1 MTGGGLIQLLTV
13 GVEDAPLILN
23 PEITFFKTVYRKHTN
38 FSIEQIV
45 KNIGTKKFDCFH
57 QFKIEK
63 VTDLLAGLHFIIDIP
78 YFDVLKTVT
87 TEIINNP
94 DIININELSIMYSNI
109 KTYLFFEST
118 SNNYYLI
125 PENFFNLSEIDNF
138 TNNIDGIELEKNL
151 LKDLNIINSEDY
163 KFKVEILELK
173 NSTLNQILPVI
184 RLNFD
189 NWTEFW
195 LKIINKR
202 ENFNYFTLLTSQL
215 SLIDDFNKRLNLII
229 YDKFNNYNI
238 FYDNKEY
245 LNFSDEIKNYYLLEN
260 NILELENPIFDSDYA
275 VNYAIKNNLDI
286 EKCKFDT
293 LKFNSLFFL
302 FLLQTLYPDFTTNI
316 KSFTFWKKY
325 NLFENNKINY
335 ELPVTTNNY
344 FLEWSNRFDFYK
356 ETSYGIEY
364 EKLNIEIYNKF
375 FKKYNECE
383 TNINLLFN
391 TIDIKEKKKLWCIL
405 YTIYLRFNNKDT
417 STPLNKICFDDYF
430 IINEYNMRPF
440 YIPPIIDP
448 DSILI
453 ETEINKNEKYYS
465 SLQNINLVKDNL
477 SNFDKYGYIQP
488 VDLALIYVYLCYN
501 YIDSILSDDIFN
513 MFYFLIL
520 WRNKIN
526 IAYFFRTADI
536 LDNYNSD
543 NIKNNSL
550 KNVFNSLHDYN
561 ETNKLLTFYH
571 NINLTREIN
580 LDIIRDELIKT
591 IYSESFFGT
600 VDIETNNLDVNDITI
615 SPYQNDSS
623 GYTIKNQTIEISEDV
638 TVNFTI
644 ENTKIIIKNWNR
656 NIFNQLFIKYNGY
669 YVEMTYF
676 EITDNTVYI
685 TNQNLN
691 LDNLSTID
699 IRTINKFKVPIV
711 NIKDINNNSLCNTS
725 VTSNRIVLYNS
736 IINNINNKQILYDIS
751 YNKNYFYQLD
761 IKYID
766 DSIERINVDFSNN
779 YFMPELDLK
788 FNKIKNI
795 NLDYID
801 LNLQF
806 ITDVNN
812 NNISSNDLKIV
823 IPMSQTIPYIN
834 GITENVWLIG
844 TQFNN
849 KKIPTK
855 VFISV
860 KYYGSNYYANNTAE
874 HFFNIYGNINTIYYK
889 YSLFRF
895 KNENTLYKP
904 IPNLFSILHHSKN
917 PSLKNYSI
925 NQSFYQLPMIF
936 KIITT
941 NNLPLYIFYNIN
953 MSENVSIKLNNNN
966 VNKLCPINSSQFYN
980 YNFLIQIEMMPG
992 YFYNYTDIGA
1002 IPIIFEYTSLNIKNY
1017 YLSKQD
1023 LVKKLIEKFDKVF
1036 INNLEYGNI
1045 IDLLEKSNKLYKNF
1059 INDSIQ
1065 TLKKLGKS
1073 IEHVIDTSKIINEIN
1088 ILNYSNRD
1096 FDVYSV
1102 LAPRYYKTSS
1112 MSLGMNTI
1120 KISNEWFFLK
1130 QIKDIYKPSNKIS
1143 INLSNYLKNVSTT
1156 ILKHIEHIKDN
1167 NEIIEI
1173 FNRNQFQEKYDN
1185 TFILQNNI
1193 LSNIIKIDKYII
1205 ETLYDMSNNY
1215 SSENTE
1221 IYFNNMLINI
1231 SSNNVVTGNN
1241 LFEIYSENS
1250 LLTEKFFEN
1259 KDDYSKEKFNYLG
1272 PVEFKNGNF
1281 NFNNNNI
1288 TNIQYI
1294 LTDDL
1299 EIIDL
1304 SSVNISNLKTYY
1316 NSYKINTYESYINIY
1331 PTTTKYIYELE
1342 IPSYSVATLSNKG
1355 ILISGNYYDFFK
1367 NNNYILI
1374 GDQELILTTT
1384 AIIGDSSGS
1393 ISTFYPIETINIK
1406 NIKILNNFK
1415 SNIKILGNHIDKL
1428 VKLNNKIES
1437 ITITPDNTFI
1447 DLTWVAPYTGE
1458 IEIISYLIQKST
1470 DLSNWDNISSPPS
1483 ITSHRLNNLLNNT
1496 IYYFKIS
1503 VITNDSISHP
1513 ESNIFIGIPKAK
1525 LEVPSKI
1532 ESITIIQ
1539 GNTFIDLSWN
1549 APFNGGTNISSYLIQ
1564 RSTDLSNWVNLSSIT
1579 TSFRLNNLSNDTKYY
1594 FKIRAINMIG
1604 FGAESNIFIGIPN
1617 LVQSS
1622 ILASRLKSITIT
1634 EGNNFIDLSWNSPEN
1649 EYFNTHVIQNSTDL
1663 TNWND
1668 IATTPYLTTSFRV
1681 SNLSYNTIYYFRI
1694 IANMRVGV
1702 PWGYYDVTSNNF
1714 VVILRTKV
1722 PSKIESVTII
1732 PGNTFIDLSWNAPLF
1747 NGGTNISSYMIQS
1760 STDLSNWF
1768 TLSSTT
1774 TSFRL
1779 SNLLNNTKYYFKLRA
1794 INNVGISIESNIFI
1808 GIPKLVQ
1815 SPISAKNIDSITITP
1830 GNTFIDL
1837 SWNIPSTGRT
1847 DISSYIIRR
1856 STDLSNWVN
1865 LPSITTR
1872 TFRVNNLLNDTIY
1885 YFIIQG
1891 INNGIIQESNI
1902 FIGIPITEVPLNVET
1917 IVITPGNTFIDL
1929 TWDAPYNGGT
1939 DISSYL
1945 IQKSTDLSNWI
1956 NLSSTTTSFRLSNL
1970 LNDTIYYFKISAIN
1984 KNGIGPESNIFIGIP
1999 KLVSSLLVSSLSNNQ
2014 YKLIDCIKNGFETYY
2029 SIEVLGN
2036 IQLYDFS
2043 KNQLLPPFTII
2054 NNKIS
2059 YNYDNKNFIIDN
2071 FNNDYWY
2078 KLDDNIIQGNKLKNL
2093 NISGNYNLYLYP
2105 NKFLKLIDLSLNDI
2119 SLNVNISNRILTGL
2133 NSNLPKY
2140 SYYYINNYVYFIKD
2154 ISSSYIL
2161 DDYLVE
2167 DIQNT
2172 KVYLLDDSHFK
2183 MCPSQYI
2190 SIINTSS
2197 TEEILL
2203 YVGVTSDRII
2213 IKTVTPGNGQVTL
2226 TWLPAKSNTS
2236 IINRYRVYSIPGG
2249 FDTLVSPITSTGILT
2264 GTVKGLTNGTSY
2276 TFRILA
2282 EDPNNYY
2289 IDPLR
2294 ADSISVIPR
2303 LPVNDDYLVSLVSLV
2318 PSYSYDFKN
2327 KEESELD
2334 IYINF
2339 SSTIYNFIRPIVFT
2353 SNSSVFRVKLSRN
2366 SLNYG
2371 NFLCYKQSD
2380 LLNNQI
2386 SGTITDINN
2395 TIITGLRSI
2404 DNNLNISG
2412 TSFTLTS
2419 KEGIQKYKL
2428 YDSND
2433 NYTYIW
2439 TLLLDANTYTKYDI
2453 LFSNK
2458 ILDPIIINSN
2468 STTLIVDLSNYTD
2481 TVITNNNNLL
2491 SESNKKLYFNNY
2503 FTNIT
2508 KKQMY
2513 YSSFIIGEYKL
2524 EKLENN
2530 YNSSDIIYC
2539 SLDDLGIIQET
2550 DINGNQLSIDNFN
2563 IYKYIILLDTNSN
2576 YKYYNVLSSD
2586 KLLKK
2591 ILVDD
2596 EIEKKIY
2603 NVYGCKRNLI
2613 FTKNKSYIWK
2623 SLTNYYLNTNKNC
2636 LFIDDIIML
2645 NNNIFRVIGLNS
2657 FKNLYEIELIRKYND
2672 LKLFSDGYYLLY
2684 SRNIVPNIPKFE
2696 PIVDFT
2702 YDNTNNSKYKFT
2714 ISVDEQI
2721 EMEINN
2727 NTYTNP
2733 LLAFCIK
2740 EGNNIKLFYKDN
2752 KLYNPFNYFLN
2763 NGDYIVY
2770 DNILYY
2776 ITFIYNNVIYVNQ
2789 KLNDDF
2795 LNKENN
2801 KYYDFYYPYQPCTM
2815 ENVIFDSSG
2824 ILIKDNNK
2832 NINYLFEDIY
2842 PGNKIFTT
2850 VKKINIYNSIIYT
2863 RVIKVPR
2870 NQFYFENKKN
2880 NYIQARR
2887 DPRSL
2892 NDPNYKQ
2899 FFIIDENLSEYDF
2912 FYNQPIL
2919 INNLIKMIT
2928 YIDGG
2933 IFRITDNFTSR
2944 DLDLENIDINNLQIY
2959 FGKKNI
2965 QNIYSNYLLDKVNY
2979 LKPLMNIGK
2988 FDYYYILDEDTQSE
3002 QIIYKALTNVDN
3014 NTENYMRSLKY
3025 PVLNFRTLIFEDNV
3039 LLRDSSFNF
3048 LNYNSSYYILLEKTE
3063 TNQYVSHLCQ
3073 IKFQNKLKLFTPVEN
3088 YKSKFYLDKIYPIK
3102 LNIDNTFEYL
3112 DLTIY
3117 KQTILNKKPS
3127 NKIHI
3132 FKKFNILVNGI
3143 VETITDGYCVKVE
3156 IGDLSNYIN
3165 KYDIYID
3172 KITECTIDLSGS
3184 VYYLKTSNYPGE
3196 FEYLYVK
3203 QINYIKSLFR
3213 NGEDFSYLYET
3224 FNESRTSKI
3233 IEKYPTNESIKL
3245 PIYLKD
3251 TSDTNFSLQYDI
3263 SGPNYNLTSYTYTQ
3277 PVVINGLIQT
3287 VYPPVYNLKNAL
3299 ISNITNNNYD
3309 NYDNYSIDNLN
3320 NIITIQE
3327 KISIDKLNGVFYFN
3341 TNANRGYVITSTHPI
3356 TNDKTYIYFNNIRTS
3371 IFNESTLQCDIESI
3385 FEILFFETDFH
3396 HSILFNKLK
3405 SWNSWSII
3413 SNYNP
3418 DISNNRS
3425 INSYLFKGPLIY
3437 DASGVL
3443 GTHTQYIP
3451 IYFTNNEFSDL
3462 SKALSSSSSSNN
3474 FIEKYQKIK
3483 NYQEKIYKYLNLFF
3497 KYSEF
3502 WKDPKT
3508 YINKFAIDI
3517 SSQIIFDGLHLKL
3530 DNQIIDDI
3538 IINNQFDISYN
3549 NLTPTTIYIT
3559 RDNLKIYNEIY
3570 NFINNIKND
3579 SLYGVNILD
3588 VLKEIVNISNN
3599 LTNIKSIIKNFSF
3612 ETKNFTDLILNVL
3625 KNELYG
3631 KTSNLDIDLTE
3642 LKKSFVVENFQLNDN
3657 DVKNNIIT
3665 YDTSYN
3671 FVNFILEY
3679 PSDTFKIMNMVN
3691 IPYNINYSIDTNS
3704 GLYLYKISLLDEKYE
3719 SYVIYKLDFLS
3730 GINTLIEPITINN
3743 PIVFNNQINFYYKEN
3758 FDINIDYVIS
3768 SFKTYDVSSEEL
3780 GYLYQVNIPSINF
3793 NDFTSIK
3800 YKQTELSS
3808 YDNYLVSPIYLE
3820 SFSSYI
3826 QAETPIG
3833 IYEYKHN
3840 ISNNQ
3845 TIITLIKLNIS
3856 INIGSSQY
3864 SVYYNDNSNYYK
3876 IEDISGNI
3884 ITINSKIDKFTN
3896 PKIVVT
3902 IKLPTTSNTTFK
3914 NTKLYRLT
3922 LDEPLISYVNYI
3934 NFNNVPNNFLINN
3947 EIKVINMKFI
3957 TDSIVDVLV
3966 ESSLSETYKINN
3978 LVHYAKIGEYPP
3990 EPIEKINK
3998 ENLYLYRFN
4007 KIVPFNDISSCFI
4020 LYDQEYIKNY
4030 NSVEYIDNFIRNI
4043 SSANYNLSTDVIQDL
4058 SGIKFITN
4066 KFLKDED
4073 MQYNVFG
4080 GVINTFNI
4088 SNYIYNLSNKTITFT
4103 IPQNLIINTDYY
4115 YILNNTYLDIS
4126 NISINQNN
4134 LIINWINSVAIVG
4147 IIVFKQV
4154 IIEKDI
4160 IKPRNNQIYNIEL
4173 FNDFDLNTNGY
4184 LQVLNKEGNE
4194 VGQFIYKINNTNIH
4208 INNLSN
4214 SYDVL
4219 INDSNMLK
4227 GTILYKNPLY
4237 IITNELIEKIYSLT
4251 IVDTSITLTDIS
4263 AFLIQNTYI
4272 PYEIYKSNGLKK
4284 YSLFIQSNNIENIVN
4299 LTFLITDENKYSI
4312 IGRYGNF
4319 KLEKIYQNQKIK
4331 PTPELVFNL
4340 EKKISYIKTNERE
4353 IVKFNSDIYRNIFE
4367 NIDFCIGDQII
4378 ERLDKTTFE
4387 MQYQFL
4393 KDPQKKN
4400 QIDKVTKIYDYE
4412 GKMRLNIP
4420 LEFWFSNQANMYL
4433 PLISLPYT
4441 DVSLKFKL
4449 NKLNKLLGSNY
4460 TIISEPDINIQ
4471 VNIDG
4476 IILDTFERDMFGNNK
4491 HEYLIERFMQY
4502 PDNLIDKTSSVI
4514 KMIFKNPIKDI
4525 YYKTEVFNS
4534 SDTCY
4539 YKTEIIMDDWQ
4550 KEYKNKRSLYDK
4562 FIKTNIY
4569 TNNNSKEFEI
4579 IKKSINENILQLSER
4594 YILFNKSKILKKYDM
4609 EMTIYLDEKYQKNFE
4624 LRRRRYNLELYYTKI
4639 YNYKEIK
4646 TPIPIIE
4653 SMTIKSNGTDLFKEI
4668 SHTYFNKTIPYQKYL
4683 NSVDIGYHVYSFSLN
4698 PLDNQPSGH
4707 LNFSLL
4713 DDIVLKSENN
4723 SQVLTKPVL
4732 LKTIVREYNLL
4743 RIMSGLSSLAWID

>member
-1 MTGGGLIQLLTV
+1 MIGGGLIQLLTV

-38 FSIEQIV
+38 FSIEQII

-118 SNNYYLI
+118 TNNYYLI

-138 TNNIDGIELEKNL
+138 TNNIELLELENNL
-151 LKDLNIINSEDY
+151 LKNLYNVNSDIIYNISLYES
-163 KFKVEILELK
+163 KVEILELK

-202 ENFNYFTLLTSQL
+202 ENFNYFTQLLSQL
-215 SLIDDFNKRLNLII
+215 SLIDNFNKKLNLII

-238 FYDNKEY
+238 FYDYKEY

-275 VNYAIKNNLDI
+275 INYAIKNNLDI
-286 EKCKFDT
+286 EKCKNET

-325 NLFENNKINY
+325 NLFENNEINY

-383 TNINLLFN
+383 SNINLLFN
-391 TIDIKEKKKLWCIL
+391 TIDIKEKEKLWCIL

-430 IINEYNMRPF
+430 SITPF
-440 YIPPIIDP
+440 SFIFYDGLFADSEPAP
-448 DSILI
+448 DLLLI
-453 ETEINKNEKYYS
+453 ESEINKNQEYYS
-465 SLQNINLVKDNL
+465 SLKNINLIKDNL

-488 VDLALIYVYLCYN
+488 VDLALLYVYLCYN
-501 YIDSILSDDIFN
+501 YIDSILSDEIFN
-513 MFYFLIL
+513 NHYFLVL

-571 NINLTREIN
+571 NIDLTREIN

-591 IYSESFFGT
+591 IYSECFFGT
-600 VDIETNNLDVNDITI
+600 VDIETNNLDVNNITI

-638 TVNFTI
+638 TVNFII

-691 LDNLSTID
+691 LDKFSTID
-699 IRTINKFKVPIV
+699 IRTINKYKVPIV
-711 NIKDINNNSLCNTS
+711 NIKDISNNSLCDIS
-725 VTSNRIVLYNS
+725 GISNRIVLYNNT
-736 IINNINNKQILYDIS
+736 INNINNKQVLCDIN

-766 DSIERINVDFSNN
+766 DSIERINVDFTNN
-779 YFMPELDLK
+779 YFESESELDLK

-795 NLDYID
+795 NLDCID

-806 ITDVNN
+806 IADVNN
-812 NNISSNDLKIV
+812 SDISSNNLKIV
-823 IPMSQTIPYIN
+823 ISMSQIIPGSIN
-834 GITENVWLIG
+834 GIYQNYWLIA
-844 TQFNN
+844 THVNN
-849 KKIPTK
+849 KKIPK
-855 VFISV
+855 KFFIYV
-860 KYYGSNYYANNTAE
+860 KYYTSNNLNNTAE
-874 HFFNIYGNINTIYYK
+874 HFFQIYGNINPAVYK

-895 KNENTLYKP
+895 RYENTLYKP
-904 IPNLFSILHHSKN
+904 IPNLFSILHHDSN
-917 PSLKNYSI
+917 PSLINYSI

-936 KIITT
+936 KMITS

-953 MSENVSIKLNNNN
+953 MSENASIKLNNNN

-980 YNFLIQIEMMPG
+980 FTIQQEAPPPG
-992 YFYNYTDIGA
+992 SGFFYNQDNNVS
-1002 IPIIFEYTSLNIKNY
+1002 IIFEYNNLNIQNYLY
-1017 YLSKQD
+1017 YLSKPD

-1036 INNLEYGNI
+1036 KYNSLYGNI

-1102 LAPRYYKTSS
+1102 LAPRYYKISS

-1120 KISNEWFFLK
+1120 NISNEWFILK

-1156 ILKHIEHIKDN
+1156 ILRHIEHIKDN

-1173 FNRNQFQEKYDN
+1173 FNRNQFQEKYDY
-1185 TFILQNNI
+1185 FYILENSIQNNY
-1193 LSNIIKIDKYII
+1193 LKIDNYTI
-1205 ETLYDMSNNY
+1205 ETLYDMNNNY

-1221 IYFNNMLINI
+1221 IYFNNMLIDI

-1241 LFEIYSENS
+1241 LFEINNENS

-1281 NFNNNNI
+1281 NFKNNI

-1299 EIIDL
+1299 EIINL

-1316 NSYKINTYESYINIY
+1316 NSYKINTYGSYINIY

-1374 GDQELILTTT
+1374 GEKELILTTT
-1384 AIIGDSSGS
+1384 AIVGDSSGS
-1393 ISTFYPIETINIK
+1393 ISTFNPTTTINIK

-1539 GNTFIDLSWN
+1539 SNTFIDLSWN

-1564 RSTDLSNWVNLSSIT
+1564 SSTDLSNWVNLSSTT
-1579 TSFRLNNLSNDTKYY
+1579 TSFRLNNLSNDIKYY
-1594 FKIRAINMIG
+1594 FKLKAINTIG
-1604 FGAESNIFIGIPN
+1604 VGAESNIFIGIPK

-1622 ILASRLKSITIT
+1622 ISASRLKSITIT

-1649 EYFNTHVIQNSTDL
+1649 EYFNTYVIQNSTDL
-1663 TNWND
+1663 SNWND
-1668 IATTPYLTTSFRV
+1668 VATTPYPTTSFRV

-1702 PWGYYDVTSNNF
+1702 PWEYYDVTSNNF

-1747 NGGTNISSYMIQS
+1747 NGGTNISSYMIQT
-1760 STDLSNWF
+1760 STDLSNWVN
-1768 TLSSTT
+1768 LSSTT

-1794 INNVGISIESNIFI
+1794 INNVGIGVESNIFI
-1808 GIPKLVQ
+1808 EIPKLVQ
-1815 SPISAKNIDSITITP
+1815 SQISAKNIESITIKP

-1847 DISSYIIRR
+1847 DISSYIIQR

-1970 LNDTIYYFKISAIN
+1970 LNDTIYYFKIRAIN

-2029 SIEVLGN
+2029 SLESLAN

-2054 NNKIS
+2054 DNTIS

-2105 NKFLKLIDLSLNDI
+2105 NKFLKLVEIYSVTLDESNFLLYNYVDGTISNGRLDLS
-2119 SLNVNISNRILTGL
+2119 
-2133 NSNLPKY
+2133 NSHIIPNY
-2140 SYYYINNYVYFIKD
+2140 SYISISDSSDNYVYFIKD
-2154 ISSSYIL
+2154 VSSNYPL
-2161 DDYLVE
+2161 GDYLVVN
-2167 DIQNT
+2167 IT
-2172 KVYLLDDSHFK
+2172 TPTRVYLLDDSHFK
-2183 MCPSQYI
+2183 ICPSQYI

-2197 TEEILL
+2197 TEEILS
-2203 YVGVTSDRII
+2203 YVGVTSNTIK
-2213 IKTVTPGNGQVTL
+2213 IKTVTPGNRQVTL
-2226 TWLPAKSNTS
+2226 TWFPAKSDTS
-2236 IINRYRVYSIPGG
+2236 TINRYRVYITQPVSTSDT
-2249 FDTLVSPITSTGILT
+2249 DTLVSPITLTGILT
-2264 GTVKGLTNGTSY
+2264 GTFKGLTNGTSY

-2282 EDPNNYY
+2282 EDSNNNY
-2289 IDPLR
+2289 IEPLM
-2294 ADSISVIPR
+2294 ATISVIPR

-2380 LLNNQI
+2380 LVNNQI

-2468 STTLIVDLSNYTD
+2468 STLIVDLSNYT
-2481 TVITNNNNLL
+2481 VSTNNNKLL
-2491 SESNKKLYFNNY
+2491 DVSNNNLYFKNY

-2513 YSSFIIGEYKL
+2513 YSSFIIGEYTL

-2539 SLDDLGIIQET
+2539 NLDNLGIIQET

-2613 FTKNKSYIWK
+2613 FTKNKSSIWK

-2645 NNNIFRVIGLNS
+2645 NNNIFKVIGLNS

-2672 LKLFSDGYYLLY
+2672 LKLISDGYYLLY
-2684 SRNIVPNIPKFE
+2684 SKNILPNIPKFE
-2696 PIVDFT
+2696 PIVDF
-2702 YDNTNNSKYKFT
+2702 
-2714 ISVDEQI
+2714 
-2721 EMEINN
+2721 
-2727 NTYTNP
+2727 
-2733 LLAFCIK
+2733 
-2740 EGNNIKLFYKDN
+2740 
-2752 KLYNPFNYFLN
+2752 
-2763 NGDYIVY
+2763 
-2770 DNILYY
+2770 
-2776 ITFIYNNVIYVNQ
+2776 
-2789 KLNDDF
+2789 
-2795 LNKENN
+2795 
-2801 KYYDFYYPYQPCTM
+2801 
-2815 ENVIFDSSG
+2815 
-2824 ILIKDNNK
+2824 
-2832 NINYLFEDIY
+2832 
-2842 PGNKIFTT
+2842 
-2850 VKKINIYNSIIYT
+2850 
-2863 RVIKVPR
+2863 
-2870 NQFYFENKKN
+2870 
-2880 NYIQARR
+2880 
-2887 DPRSL
+2887 
-2892 NDPNYKQ
+2892 
-2899 FFIIDENLSEYDF
+2899 
-2912 FYNQPIL
+2912 
-2919 INNLIKMIT
+2919 
-2928 YIDGG
+2928 
-2933 IFRITDNFTSR
+2933 
-2944 DLDLENIDINNLQIY
+2944 
-2959 FGKKNI
+2959 
-2965 QNIYSNYLLDKVNY
+2965 
-2979 LKPLMNIGK
+2979 
-2988 FDYYYILDEDTQSE
+2988 
-3002 QIIYKALTNVDN
+3002 
-3014 NTENYMRSLKY
+3014 
-3025 PVLNFRTLIFEDNV
+3025 
-3039 LLRDSSFNF
+3039 
-3048 LNYNSSYYILLEKTE
+3048 
-3063 TNQYVSHLCQ
+3063 
-3073 IKFQNKLKLFTPVEN
+3073 
-3088 YKSKFYLDKIYPIK
+3088 
-3102 LNIDNTFEYL
+3102 
-3112 DLTIY
+3112 
-3117 KQTILNKKPS
+3117 
-3127 NKIHI
+3127 
-3132 FKKFNILVNGI
+3132 
-3143 VETITDGYCVKVE
+3143 
-3156 IGDLSNYIN
+3156 
-3165 KYDIYID
+3165 
-3172 KITECTIDLSGS
+3172 
-3184 VYYLKTSNYPGE
+3184 
-3196 FEYLYVK
+3196 
-3203 QINYIKSLFR
+3203 
-3213 NGEDFSYLYET
+3213 
-3224 FNESRTSKI
+3224 
-3233 IEKYPTNESIKL
+3233 
-3245 PIYLKD
+3245 
-3251 TSDTNFSLQYDI
+3251 
-3263 SGPNYNLTSYTYTQ
+3263 
-3277 PVVINGLIQT
+3277 
-3287 VYPPVYNLKNAL
+3287 
-3299 ISNITNNNYD
+3299 
-3309 NYDNYSIDNLN
+3309 DNLG
-3320 NIITIQE
+3320 TG
-3327 KISIDKLNGVFYFN
+3327 DVGV
-3341 TNANRGYVITSTHPI
+3341 
-3356 TNDKTYIYFNNIRTS
+3356 
-3371 IFNESTLQCDIESI
+3371 
-3385 FEILFFETDFH
+3385 
-3396 HSILFNKLK
+3396 
-3405 SWNSWSII
+3405 
-3413 SNYNP
+3413 
-3418 DISNNRS
+3418 
-3425 INSYLFKGPLIY
+3425 
-3437 DASGVL
+3437 
-3443 GTHTQYIP
+3443 
-3451 IYFTNNEFSDL
+3451 
-3462 SKALSSSSSSNN
+3462 
-3474 FIEKYQKIK
+3474 
-3483 NYQEKIYKYLNLFF
+3483 
-3497 KYSEF
+3497 
-3502 WKDPKT
+3502 
-3508 YINKFAIDI
+3508 
-3517 SSQIIFDGLHLKL
+3517 
-3530 DNQIIDDI
+3530 
-3538 IINNQFDISYN
+3538 
-3549 NLTPTTIYIT
+3549 
-3559 RDNLKIYNEIY
+3559 
-3570 NFINNIKND
+3570 
-3579 SLYGVNILD
+3579 
-3588 VLKEIVNISNN
+3588 
-3599 LTNIKSIIKNFSF
+3599 
-3612 ETKNFTDLILNVL
+3612 
-3625 KNELYG
+3625 
-3631 KTSNLDIDLTE
+3631 
-3642 LKKSFVVENFQLNDN
+3642 
-3657 DVKNNIIT
+3657 
-3665 YDTSYN
+3665 
-3671 FVNFILEY
+3671 
-3679 PSDTFKIMNMVN
+3679 
-3691 IPYNINYSIDTNS
+3691 
-3704 GLYLYKISLLDEKYE
+3704 
-3719 SYVIYKLDFLS
+3719 
-3730 GINTLIEPITINN
+3730 
-3743 PIVFNNQINFYYKEN
+3743 
-3758 FDINIDYVIS
+3758 
-3768 SFKTYDVSSEEL
+3768 
-3780 GYLYQVNIPSINF
+3780 
-3793 NDFTSIK
+3793 
-3800 YKQTELSS
+3800 
-3808 YDNYLVSPIYLE
+3808 
-3820 SFSSYI
+3820 
-3826 QAETPIG
+3826 
-3833 IYEYKHN
+3833 
-3840 ISNNQ
+3840 
-3845 TIITLIKLNIS
+3845 
-3856 INIGSSQY
+3856 
-3864 SVYYNDNSNYYK
+3864 
-3876 IEDISGNI
+3876 
-3884 ITINSKIDKFTN
+3884 
-3896 PKIVVT
+3896 
-3902 IKLPTTSNTTFK
+3902 
-3914 NTKLYRLT
+3914 
-3922 LDEPLISYVNYI
+3922 
-3934 NFNNVPNNFLINN
+3934 
-3947 EIKVINMKFI
+3947 KFI
-3957 TDSIVDVLV
+3957 V
-3966 ESSLSETYKINN
+3966 
-3978 LVHYAKIGEYPP
+3978 
-3990 EPIEKINK
+3990 
-3998 ENLYLYRFN
+3998 
-4007 KIVPFNDISSCFI
+4007 
-4020 LYDQEYIKNY
+4020 Q
-4030 NSVEYIDNFIRNI
+4030 
-4043 SSANYNLSTDVIQDL
+4043 
-4058 SGIKFITN
+4058 
-4066 KFLKDED
+4066 
-4073 MQYNVFG
+4073 
-4080 GVINTFNI
+4080 
-4088 SNYIYNLSNKTITFT
+4088 
-4103 IPQNLIINTDYY
+4103 
-4115 YILNNTYLDIS
+4115 
-4126 NISINQNN
+4126 
-4134 LIINWINSVAIVG
+4134 
-4147 IIVFKQV
+4147 
-4154 IIEKDI
+4154 
-4160 IKPRNNQIYNIEL
+4160 
-4173 FNDFDLNTNGY
+4173 
-4184 LQVLNKEGNE
+4184 
-4194 VGQFIYKINNTNIH
+4194 
-4208 INNLSN
+4208 
-4214 SYDVL
+4214 
-4219 INDSNMLK
+4219 
-4227 GTILYKNPLY
+4227 
-4237 IITNELIEKIYSLT
+4237 
-4251 IVDTSITLTDIS
+4251 
-4263 AFLIQNTYI
+4263 
-4272 PYEIYKSNGLKK
+4272 
-4284 YSLFIQSNNIENIVN
+4284 
-4299 LTFLITDENKYSI
+4299 
-4312 IGRYGNF
+4312 
-4319 KLEKIYQNQKIK
+4319 
-4331 PTPELVFNL
+4331 
-4340 EKKISYIKTNERE
+4340 
-4353 IVKFNSDIYRNIFE
+4353 
-4367 NIDFCIGDQII
+4367 
-4378 ERLDKTTFE
+4378 
-4387 MQYQFL
+4387 
-4393 KDPQKKN
+4393 
-4400 QIDKVTKIYDYE
+4400 
-4412 GKMRLNIP
+4412 
-4420 LEFWFSNQANMYL
+4420 
-4433 PLISLPYT
+4433 
-4441 DVSLKFKL
+4441 
-4449 NKLNKLLGSNY
+4449 
-4460 TIISEPDINIQ
+4460 
-4471 VNIDG
+4471 
-4476 IILDTFERDMFGNNK
+4476 
-4491 HEYLIERFMQY
+4491 
-4502 PDNLIDKTSSVI
+4502 
-4514 KMIFKNPIKDI
+4514 
-4525 YYKTEVFNS
+4525 
-4534 SDTCY
+4534 
-4539 YKTEIIMDDWQ
+4539 
-4550 KEYKNKRSLYDK
+4550 
-4562 FIKTNIY
+4562 
-4569 TNNNSKEFEI
+4569 
-4579 IKKSINENILQLSER
+4579 
-4594 YILFNKSKILKKYDM
+4594 
-4609 EMTIYLDEKYQKNFE
+4609 
-4624 LRRRRYNLELYYTKI
+4624 
-4639 YNYKEIK
+4639 
-4646 TPIPIIE
+4646 
-4653 SMTIKSNGTDLFKEI
+4653 
-4668 SHTYFNKTIPYQKYL
+4668 
-4683 NSVDIGYHVYSFSLN
+4683 
-4698 PLDNQPSGH
+4698 
-4707 LNFSLL
+4707 
-4713 DDIVLKSENN
+4713 
-4723 SQVLTKPVL
+4723 
-4732 LKTIVREYNLL
+4732 
-4743 RIMSGLSSLAWID
+4743 

>member
-138 TNNIDGIELEKNL
+138 TNNIELLELENNL
-151 LKDLNIINSEDY
+151 LKNLYNVNSDIIYNISLYES
-163 KFKVEILELK
+163 KVEILELK

-189 NWTEFW
+189 NWTDFW

-202 ENFNYFTLLTSQL
+202 ENFNYFTQLLSQL
-215 SLIDDFNKRLNLII
+215 SLIDNFNKRLNLII

-238 FYDNKEY
+238 FYDYKEY

-275 VNYAIKNNLDI
+275 INYAIKNNLDI
-286 EKCKFDT
+286 EKCKNET

-325 NLFENNKINY
+325 NLFENNEINY

-383 TNINLLFN
+383 SNINLLFN
-391 TIDIKEKKKLWCIL
+391 TIDIKEKEKLWCIL

-430 IINEYNMRPF
+430 SITPF
-440 YIPPIIDP
+440 SFIFYDGLFAGSEPAP
-448 DSILI
+448 DLLLI
-453 ETEINKNEKYYS
+453 ESEINKNQKYYS
-465 SLQNINLVKDNL
+465 SLKNINLIKDNL

-488 VDLALIYVYLCYN
+488 VDLALLYVYLCYN
-501 YIDSILSDDIFN
+501 YIDSILSDEIFN
-513 MFYFLIL
+513 NHYFLVL

-571 NINLTREIN
+571 NIDLTREIN

-591 IYSESFFGT
+591 IYSECFFGT
-600 VDIETNNLDVNDITI
+600 VDIETNNLDVNNITI

-638 TVNFTI
+638 TVNFII

-691 LDNLSTID
+691 LDKLSTID
-699 IRTINKFKVPIV
+699 IRTINKYKVPIV
-711 NIKDINNNSLCNTS
+711 NIKDISNNSLCDIS
-725 VTSNRIVLYNS
+725 GISNRIVLYNS
-736 IINNINNKQILYDIS
+736 TINNINNKQVLCDIS

-766 DSIERINVDFSNN
+766 DSIERINVDFTNN
-779 YFMPELDLK
+779 YFESESELDLK

-795 NLDYID
+795 NLDCID

-806 ITDVNN
+806 IADVNN
-812 NNISSNDLKIV
+812 SDISLNTFKITG
-823 IPMSQTIPYIN
+823 SQGLYSPLN
-834 GITENVWLIG
+834 GIYQNYWLIA
-844 TQFNN
+844 THFNN
-849 KKIPTK
+849 KKIPK
-855 VFISV
+855 KIFISV
-860 KYYGSNYYANNTAE
+860 KYDIQTGLTE
-874 HFFNIYGNINTIYYK
+874 HSFKIYGNINSTVYK

-895 KNENTLYKP
+895 RYENTLYKP
-904 IPNLFSILHHSKN
+904 IPNLFSILHHDSN
-917 PSLKNYSI
+917 PSLINYSI

-936 KIITT
+936 KMITS

-953 MSENVSIKLNNNN
+953 MSENASIKLNNNN

-980 YNFLIQIEMMPG
+980 FTIQQEAPPG
-992 YFYNYTDIGA
+992 SGFFYSQDNIVS
-1002 IPIIFEYTSLNIKNY
+1002 IIFEYNNLNIQNYLY
-1017 YLSKQD
+1017 YLSKPD

-1036 INNLEYGNI
+1036 KYNSLYGNI

-1120 KISNEWFFLK
+1120 NISNEWFILK

-1156 ILKHIEHIKDN
+1156 ILRHIEHIKDN

-1173 FNRNQFQEKYDN
+1173 FNRNQFQEKYDY
-1185 TFILQNNI
+1185 FYILENSIQNNY
-1193 LSNIIKIDKYII
+1193 LKIDNYTI
-1205 ETLYDMSNNY
+1205 ETLYDMNNNY

-1221 IYFNNMLINI
+1221 IYFNKMPIDI
-1231 SSNNVVTGNN
+1231 SSNNVVIGNN
-1241 LFEIYSENS
+1241 LFEINNENS

-1281 NFNNNNI
+1281 NFKNNI

-1299 EIIDL
+1299 EIINL

-1316 NSYKINTYESYINIY
+1316 NSYKINTYGSYINIY

-1384 AIIGDSSGS
+1384 AIVGDSSGS
-1393 ISTFYPIETINIK
+1393 ISTFNPTTTINIK

-1483 ITSHRLNNLLNNT
+1483 ITSNRLNNLLNNT

-1539 GNTFIDLSWN
+1539 DNTFIDLSWN

-1702 PWGYYDVTSNNF
+1702 PSGYYDVTSNNF

-1747 NGGTNISSYMIQS
+1747 NGGTNISSYMIQT
-1760 STDLSNWF
+1760 STDLSNWVN
-1768 TLSSTT
+1768 LSSTT
-1774 TSFRL
+1774 TSFKL

-1794 INNVGISIESNIFI
+1794 INNVGIGVESNIFI

-1815 SPISAKNIDSITITP
+1815 SQISAKNIESITIKP

-1847 DISSYIIRR
+1847 DISSYIIQR

-1865 LPSITTR
+1865 LSSITTR

-1970 LNDTIYYFKISAIN
+1970 LNDTIYYFKIRAIN
-1984 KNGIGPESNIFIGIP
+1984 RNGIGPESNIFIGIP

-2029 SIEVLGN
+2029 SLESLAN

-2054 NNKIS
+2054 DNRIS

-2105 NKFLKLIDLSLNDI
+2105 NKFLKLVEIYSVTLDESNFLLYNYVDGTISNGRLDLS
-2119 SLNVNISNRILTGL
+2119 
-2133 NSNLPKY
+2133 NSHIIPNY
-2140 SYYYINNYVYFIKD
+2140 SYISISDSSDNYVYFIKD
-2154 ISSSYIL
+2154 VSSNYPL
-2161 DDYLVE
+2161 GDYLVVN
-2167 DIQNT
+2167 IT
-2172 KVYLLDDSHFK
+2172 TPTRVYLLDDSHFK
-2183 MCPSQYI
+2183 ICPSQYI

-2197 TEEILL
+2197 TEEILS
-2203 YVGVTSDRII
+2203 YVGVTSNTIK

-2226 TWLPAKSNTS
+2226 TWFPAKSDTS
-2236 IINRYRVYSIPGG
+2236 TINRYRVYITEPVSTSGI
-2249 FDTLVSPITSTGILT
+2249 DTLVSPITLTGILT

-2282 EDPNNYY
+2282 EDSNNNY
-2289 IDPLR
+2289 IEPLM
-2294 ADSISVIPR
+2294 ATISVIPR

-2468 STTLIVDLSNYTD
+2468 STLIVDLSNYT
-2481 TVITNNNNLL
+2481 VSTNNNKLL
-2491 SESNKKLYFNNY
+2491 DVSNNNLYFKNY

-2539 SLDDLGIIQET
+2539 SLDNLGIIQET

-2645 NNNIFRVIGLNS
+2645 NNNIFKVIGLNS

-2672 LKLFSDGYYLLY
+2672 LKLISDGYYLLY
-2684 SRNIVPNIPKFE
+2684 SKNILPNIPKFE
-2696 PIVDFT
+2696 PIVDF
-2702 YDNTNNSKYKFT
+2702 
-2714 ISVDEQI
+2714 
-2721 EMEINN
+2721 
-2727 NTYTNP
+2727 
-2733 LLAFCIK
+2733 
-2740 EGNNIKLFYKDN
+2740 
-2752 KLYNPFNYFLN
+2752 
-2763 NGDYIVY
+2763 
-2770 DNILYY
+2770 
-2776 ITFIYNNVIYVNQ
+2776 
-2789 KLNDDF
+2789 
-2795 LNKENN
+2795 
-2801 KYYDFYYPYQPCTM
+2801 
-2815 ENVIFDSSG
+2815 
-2824 ILIKDNNK
+2824 
-2832 NINYLFEDIY
+2832 
-2842 PGNKIFTT
+2842 
-2850 VKKINIYNSIIYT
+2850 
-2863 RVIKVPR
+2863 
-2870 NQFYFENKKN
+2870 
-2880 NYIQARR
+2880 
-2887 DPRSL
+2887 
-2892 NDPNYKQ
+2892 
-2899 FFIIDENLSEYDF
+2899 
-2912 FYNQPIL
+2912 
-2919 INNLIKMIT
+2919 
-2928 YIDGG
+2928 
-2933 IFRITDNFTSR
+2933 
-2944 DLDLENIDINNLQIY
+2944 
-2959 FGKKNI
+2959 
-2965 QNIYSNYLLDKVNY
+2965 
-2979 LKPLMNIGK
+2979 
-2988 FDYYYILDEDTQSE
+2988 
-3002 QIIYKALTNVDN
+3002 
-3014 NTENYMRSLKY
+3014 
-3025 PVLNFRTLIFEDNV
+3025 
-3039 LLRDSSFNF
+3039 
-3048 LNYNSSYYILLEKTE
+3048 
-3063 TNQYVSHLCQ
+3063 
-3073 IKFQNKLKLFTPVEN
+3073 
-3088 YKSKFYLDKIYPIK
+3088 
-3102 LNIDNTFEYL
+3102 
-3112 DLTIY
+3112 
-3117 KQTILNKKPS
+3117 
-3127 NKIHI
+3127 
-3132 FKKFNILVNGI
+3132 
-3143 VETITDGYCVKVE
+3143 
-3156 IGDLSNYIN
+3156 
-3165 KYDIYID
+3165 
-3172 KITECTIDLSGS
+3172 
-3184 VYYLKTSNYPGE
+3184 
-3196 FEYLYVK
+3196 
-3203 QINYIKSLFR
+3203 
-3213 NGEDFSYLYET
+3213 
-3224 FNESRTSKI
+3224 
-3233 IEKYPTNESIKL
+3233 
-3245 PIYLKD
+3245 
-3251 TSDTNFSLQYDI
+3251 
-3263 SGPNYNLTSYTYTQ
+3263 
-3277 PVVINGLIQT
+3277 
-3287 VYPPVYNLKNAL
+3287 
-3299 ISNITNNNYD
+3299 
-3309 NYDNYSIDNLN
+3309 DNLG
-3320 NIITIQE
+3320 TG
-3327 KISIDKLNGVFYFN
+3327 DVGV
-3341 TNANRGYVITSTHPI
+3341 
-3356 TNDKTYIYFNNIRTS
+3356 
-3371 IFNESTLQCDIESI
+3371 
-3385 FEILFFETDFH
+3385 
-3396 HSILFNKLK
+3396 
-3405 SWNSWSII
+3405 
-3413 SNYNP
+3413 
-3418 DISNNRS
+3418 
-3425 INSYLFKGPLIY
+3425 
-3437 DASGVL
+3437 
-3443 GTHTQYIP
+3443 
-3451 IYFTNNEFSDL
+3451 
-3462 SKALSSSSSSNN
+3462 
-3474 FIEKYQKIK
+3474 
-3483 NYQEKIYKYLNLFF
+3483 
-3497 KYSEF
+3497 
-3502 WKDPKT
+3502 
-3508 YINKFAIDI
+3508 
-3517 SSQIIFDGLHLKL
+3517 
-3530 DNQIIDDI
+3530 
-3538 IINNQFDISYN
+3538 
-3549 NLTPTTIYIT
+3549 
-3559 RDNLKIYNEIY
+3559 
-3570 NFINNIKND
+3570 
-3579 SLYGVNILD
+3579 
-3588 VLKEIVNISNN
+3588 
-3599 LTNIKSIIKNFSF
+3599 
-3612 ETKNFTDLILNVL
+3612 
-3625 KNELYG
+3625 
-3631 KTSNLDIDLTE
+3631 
-3642 LKKSFVVENFQLNDN
+3642 
-3657 DVKNNIIT
+3657 
-3665 YDTSYN
+3665 
-3671 FVNFILEY
+3671 
-3679 PSDTFKIMNMVN
+3679 
-3691 IPYNINYSIDTNS
+3691 
-3704 GLYLYKISLLDEKYE
+3704 
-3719 SYVIYKLDFLS
+3719 
-3730 GINTLIEPITINN
+3730 
-3743 PIVFNNQINFYYKEN
+3743 
-3758 FDINIDYVIS
+3758 
-3768 SFKTYDVSSEEL
+3768 
-3780 GYLYQVNIPSINF
+3780 
-3793 NDFTSIK
+3793 
-3800 YKQTELSS
+3800 
-3808 YDNYLVSPIYLE
+3808 
-3820 SFSSYI
+3820 
-3826 QAETPIG
+3826 
-3833 IYEYKHN
+3833 
-3840 ISNNQ
+3840 
-3845 TIITLIKLNIS
+3845 
-3856 INIGSSQY
+3856 
-3864 SVYYNDNSNYYK
+3864 
-3876 IEDISGNI
+3876 
-3884 ITINSKIDKFTN
+3884 
-3896 PKIVVT
+3896 
-3902 IKLPTTSNTTFK
+3902 
-3914 NTKLYRLT
+3914 
-3922 LDEPLISYVNYI
+3922 
-3934 NFNNVPNNFLINN
+3934 
-3947 EIKVINMKFI
+3947 KFI
-3957 TDSIVDVLV
+3957 V
-3966 ESSLSETYKINN
+3966 
-3978 LVHYAKIGEYPP
+3978 
-3990 EPIEKINK
+3990 
-3998 ENLYLYRFN
+3998 
-4007 KIVPFNDISSCFI
+4007 
-4020 LYDQEYIKNY
+4020 Q
-4030 NSVEYIDNFIRNI
+4030 
-4043 SSANYNLSTDVIQDL
+4043 
-4058 SGIKFITN
+4058 
-4066 KFLKDED
+4066 
-4073 MQYNVFG
+4073 
-4080 GVINTFNI
+4080 
-4088 SNYIYNLSNKTITFT
+4088 
-4103 IPQNLIINTDYY
+4103 
-4115 YILNNTYLDIS
+4115 
-4126 NISINQNN
+4126 
-4134 LIINWINSVAIVG
+4134 
-4147 IIVFKQV
+4147 
-4154 IIEKDI
+4154 
-4160 IKPRNNQIYNIEL
+4160 
-4173 FNDFDLNTNGY
+4173 
-4184 LQVLNKEGNE
+4184 
-4194 VGQFIYKINNTNIH
+4194 
-4208 INNLSN
+4208 
-4214 SYDVL
+4214 
-4219 INDSNMLK
+4219 
-4227 GTILYKNPLY
+4227 
-4237 IITNELIEKIYSLT
+4237 
-4251 IVDTSITLTDIS
+4251 
-4263 AFLIQNTYI
+4263 
-4272 PYEIYKSNGLKK
+4272 
-4284 YSLFIQSNNIENIVN
+4284 
-4299 LTFLITDENKYSI
+4299 
-4312 IGRYGNF
+4312 
-4319 KLEKIYQNQKIK
+4319 
-4331 PTPELVFNL
+4331 
-4340 EKKISYIKTNERE
+4340 
-4353 IVKFNSDIYRNIFE
+4353 
-4367 NIDFCIGDQII
+4367 
-4378 ERLDKTTFE
+4378 
-4387 MQYQFL
+4387 
-4393 KDPQKKN
+4393 
-4400 QIDKVTKIYDYE
+4400 
-4412 GKMRLNIP
+4412 
-4420 LEFWFSNQANMYL
+4420 
-4433 PLISLPYT
+4433 
-4441 DVSLKFKL
+4441 
-4449 NKLNKLLGSNY
+4449 
-4460 TIISEPDINIQ
+4460 
-4471 VNIDG
+4471 
-4476 IILDTFERDMFGNNK
+4476 
-4491 HEYLIERFMQY
+4491 
-4502 PDNLIDKTSSVI
+4502 
-4514 KMIFKNPIKDI
+4514 
-4525 YYKTEVFNS
+4525 
-4534 SDTCY
+4534 
-4539 YKTEIIMDDWQ
+4539 
-4550 KEYKNKRSLYDK
+4550 
-4562 FIKTNIY
+4562 
-4569 TNNNSKEFEI
+4569 
-4579 IKKSINENILQLSER
+4579 
-4594 YILFNKSKILKKYDM
+4594 
-4609 EMTIYLDEKYQKNFE
+4609 
-4624 LRRRRYNLELYYTKI
+4624 
-4639 YNYKEIK
+4639 
-4646 TPIPIIE
+4646 
-4653 SMTIKSNGTDLFKEI
+4653 
-4668 SHTYFNKTIPYQKYL
+4668 
-4683 NSVDIGYHVYSFSLN
+4683 
-4698 PLDNQPSGH
+4698 
-4707 LNFSLL
+4707 
-4713 DDIVLKSENN
+4713 
-4723 SQVLTKPVL
+4723 
-4732 LKTIVREYNLL
+4732 
-4743 RIMSGLSSLAWID
+4743 